1 MQTSIECITFKYVC
15 IFHTMIFYIF
25 LSDISENYFIK
36 YCGPENILDQSPYHT
51 TKLNS
56 LLSHH
61 RTCVSL
67 IVVNFHLQD

>member
-1 MQTSIECITFKYVC
+1 MYVITRNKNIYTHHIVLLRENFKEES
-15 IFHTMIFYIF
+15 
-25 LSDISENYFIK
+25 L
-36 YCGPENILDQSPYHT
+36 PPLHT